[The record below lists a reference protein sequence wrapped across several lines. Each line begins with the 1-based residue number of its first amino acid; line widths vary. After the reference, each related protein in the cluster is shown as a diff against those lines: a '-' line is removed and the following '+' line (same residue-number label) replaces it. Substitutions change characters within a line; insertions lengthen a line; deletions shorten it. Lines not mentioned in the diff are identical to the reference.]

1 MARSSGNRRLKA
13 ARLASGYPSQQAL
26 AEALT
31 AAAPELGLRTVSVG
45 ARQVRRW
52 ESSSPPW
59 PLGPQQQLLRHVLG
73 IPVEQLG
80 FSPPWADAR
89 ESGEPTGVDRRDASA
104 SAGRTRVVV
113 APYHG
118 RHGQH
123 PSSLAGDFARIAA
136 IYRSLY
142 WTVDPL
148 RLHPVVVEHV
158 RLGQSILSEAAER
171 QRQGLAATLAE
182 SAMLVGRIEF
192 FDLRQPD
199 SAGRYFIQGLQFA
212 ADAQD
217 SVLGA
222 ALLAHSAFIPGWS
235 GDRDN
240 AADRLAAA
248 RAHARRGKASSMF
261 KAWLDAVE
269 AECLTK
275 CGDSKGA
282 LAMIDRAEE
291 HARCASPANELPEW
305 MDWFSPV
312 RLLAF
317 KGNTQ
322 LKAGRYRRAR
332 ETLTGALATL
342 PDVDTKQRAVI
353 LADLAAVEIAAN
365 DPERA
370 CSYVSDALDQLAMTW
385 YSTAMDRVRALRREL
400 RPWQDQEY
408 VKQLDDQLFSWEA
421 TFTTVRS

>member
-1 MARSSGNRRLKA
+1 MTRSSGNRKLKA

-26 AEALT
+26 ADALT
-31 AAAPELGLRTVSVG
+31 SAAPELGLRGVSVG

-52 ESSSPPW
+52 ESTSPPW

-73 IPVEQLG
+73 LPVEQLG
-80 FSPPWADAR
+80 FSPPWTDEH
-89 ESGEPTGVDRRDASA
+89 ESGSPPETWRRDPSPFASRGRAASA
-104 SAGRTRVVV
+104 
-113 APYHG
+113 PHHG
-118 RHGQH
+118 RHGKH
-123 PSSLAGDFARIAA
+123 PPSLSTDFAAIADV
-136 IYRSLY
+136 YRTLY

-158 RLGQSILSEAAER
+158 RLGESLLPETPER
-171 QRQGLAATLAE
+171 QRMNLAATLAE
-182 SAMLVGRIEF
+182 SSMLIGRIEF

-199 SAGRYFIQGLQFA
+199 AAGQQFVRGLHFA
-212 ADAQD
+212 GDAQD
-217 SVLGA
+217 SVIGA
-222 ALLAHSAFIPGWS
+222 ALLAHSAFIPGWA
-235 GDRDN
+235 GDREN

-248 RAHARRGKASSMF
+248 RAHARRGNAPPIFM
-261 KAWLDAVE
+261 AWIDAVE
-269 AECLTK
+269 AECRTR
-275 CGDSKGA
+275 CGDPKSA
-282 LAMIDRAEE
+282 LAIIDRAES
-291 HARCASPANELPEW
+291 HVRGTSSADELPKW

-322 LKAGRYRRAR
+322 LKAGQYRRAR
-332 ETLTGALATL
+332 ETLSEAVSTL

-365 DPERA
+365 EPAKA
-370 CSYVSDALDQLAMTW
+370 CLYIKEALDQLAMTW
-385 YSTAMDRVRALRREL
+385 YSTAMDRVRAVRREL
-400 RPWQDQEY
+400 RPWQDEDY